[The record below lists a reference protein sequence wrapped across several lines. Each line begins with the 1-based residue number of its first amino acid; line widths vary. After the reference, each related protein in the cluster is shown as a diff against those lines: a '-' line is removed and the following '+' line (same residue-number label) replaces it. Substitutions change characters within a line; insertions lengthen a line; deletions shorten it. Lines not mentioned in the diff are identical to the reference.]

1 MEPKEL
7 LTKRKIE
14 KLATEYGFR
23 SDMIEDEQLGNKK
36 FEVFV
41 SHSSYDVEFIRKV
54 VFFLKKDKGVKRG
67 EQFKTVG
74 GKWSTPPIEI
84 EVKLKV

>member
-23 SDMIEDEQLGNKK
+23 SDMIEDGQLDNKK

-41 SHSSYDVEFIRKV
+41 VNENDIDLNVNHSSRDVEFIRKV
-54 VFFLKKDKGVKRG
+54 VFF
-67 EQFKTVG
+67 
-74 GKWSTPPIEI
+74 S
-84 EVKLKV
+84 

>member
-41 SHSSYDVEFIRKV
+41 SHSSHDVEFISYHFS
-54 VFFLKKDKGVKRG
+54 VFIQLVF
-67 EQFKTVG
+67 
-74 GKWSTPPIEI
+74 
-84 EVKLKV
+84 

>member
-1 MEPKEL
+1 MFIVKIEWKMEPKEL

-23 SDMIEDEQLGNKK
+23 SDMIEDGQLDNKK

-41 SHSSYDVEFIRKV
+41 SHSSRDVEFIRKV
-54 VFFLKKDKGVKRG
+54 VFF
-67 EQFKTVG
+67 
-74 GKWSTPPIEI
+74 S
-84 EVKLKV
+84 